1 MITVFWT
8 MDYKDGQP
16 SVDHYAVYETQAEA
30 DAQVETLKGWQS
42 CYCWGMG
49 EVQKASEPHW
59 TLTEAQIDAIIE
71 SAVKQRAADM
81 WAATVMRAK
90 AAERGE

>member
-8 MDYKDGQP
+8 MAAKDGKP
-16 SVDHYAVYETQAEA
+16 TSDHYAIYEERA
-30 DAQVETLKGWQS
+30 DADRQVEVLKDEPS

-71 SAVKQRAADM
+71 KG
-81 WAATVMRAK
+81 TK
-90 AAERGE
+90 

>member
-8 MDYKDGQP
+8 MDYKDGKP
-16 SVDHYAVYETQAEA
+16 PVDHYAVYEERSEA
-30 DAQVETLKGWQS
+30 DKQVEVLRGLSS

-59 TLTEAQIDAIIE
+59 TLTEAQINAII
-71 SAVKQRAADM
+71 KQGI
-81 WAATVMRAK
+81 K
-90 AAERGE
+90 